1 MGLSGT
7 SSSLGHCPLPVP
19 QALSSALETRGQA
32 GAVKAAGMKGH
43 QGQFTLGFLY
53 FQKEAPF
60 QEEGYCMFCL
70 QFTILWSHWNQG
82 LGARPSWFAD
92 QFCHSPAE
100 GPWPSDGNSMSL
112 SLIVC
117 LVIQRLNRFL
127 LQQSFLGPLMLPLN
141 MEMSTLSPQEMVRVT
156 CPKYFTME
164 YFSFLFS
171 ERLTGLTFWATHLG
185 NAAIW
190 ECSRYLLLILG
201 NVCSSG
207 TFCVLYVSYI

>member
-1 MGLSGT
+1 MDSHLILLFSVAVYWKSPKQYIWLGNHVQVSSVSAQPSELCVVGKKTCHWMGLSGT

-53 FQKEAPF
+53 FQKEALF

-117 LVIQRLNRFL
+117 LVSQRLNRFL
-127 LQQSFLGPLMLPLN
+127 
-141 MEMSTLSPQEMVRVT
+141 
-156 CPKYFTME
+156 Y
-164 YFSFLFS
+164 
-171 ERLTGLTFWATHLG
+171 
-185 NAAIW
+185 
-190 ECSRYLLLILG
+190 SRA
-201 NVCSSG
+201 S
-207 TFCVLYVSYI
+207 